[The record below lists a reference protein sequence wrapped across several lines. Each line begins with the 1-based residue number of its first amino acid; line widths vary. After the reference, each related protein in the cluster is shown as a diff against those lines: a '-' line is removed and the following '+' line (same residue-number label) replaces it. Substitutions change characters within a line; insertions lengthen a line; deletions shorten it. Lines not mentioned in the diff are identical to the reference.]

1 MKNKF
6 KMWKPGQIVTS
17 VYGDQYRVTKSESA
31 SSIVSSLFIAFF
43 ERSVCAECIA
53 RKENGNCISWS
64 IKDYNKKMPDD
75 CNLTPLKPKQRR

>member
-6 KMWKPGQIVTS
+6 KMWKPGQIITS
-17 VYGDQYRVTKSESA
+17 VYGDQYRITRSD
-31 SSIVSSLFIAFF
+31 FD
-43 ERSVCAECIA
+43 RSVCAECMA
-53 RKENGNCISWS
+53 REENGSCISWS